1 MAEEDVPAP
10 MSGTIVSIEV
20 DVGDEVSSGDKLLVL
35 EAMKM
40 ENDISSPK
48 DGVVKEIKVSEDQSV
63 EANDV
68 LVVIE

>member
-1 MAEEDVPAP
+1 MAEENVTAP
-10 MSGTIVSIEV
+10 MSGTIISLEV
-20 DVGDEVSSGDKLLVL
+20 DEGDEVKSGDKLLVL

-63 EANDV
+63 EADDV